1 MDDRQKPADPASGL
15 DDFARHRLARLDSLN
30 LRRTLAVTARTG
42 PAVVE
47 RGGQRLISF
56 CCNDYLDLSHH
67 PDVCAAAKAA
77 VDRWGAGAGAS
88 RLVTGNHPLYG
99 DLEERLCRIKGSEAA
114 CVFGS
119 GYLANSGIIPAL
131 IGRRDLIVMDELC
144 HACMHAGAKL
154 SGARAVTF
162 AHNDLADCRRVLAAE
177 RAAGERCLLLTETIF
192 SMDGDRAPLAAL
204 SDLAAEFDCWLMTDD
219 AHGLGVVKPDPAARV
234 PLQMG
239 TLSKAVGVY
248 GGYLCASAAVV
259 ELVKNRARSFIYTTG
274 LPPAAVAA
282 GIAALDVIA
291 NSPGLT
297 EKPLIKARL
306 FTRLMGLPE
315 AESSIVPLVLGDET
329 RALAA
334 SQALEEAGFL
344 VAAIRPPTVPRGTA
358 RLRFTFAASHDDGDI
373 ERLVATLQG
382 LGIGL

>member
-15 DDFARHRLARLDSLN
+15 DDFARRRLARLDGLN
-30 LRRTLAVTARTG
+30 LRRTLAVTARTS

-47 RGGQRLISF
+47 RAGRRLISF
-56 CCNDYLDLSHH
+56 SCNDYLDLSHH
-67 PDVCAAAKAA
+67 PAVREAAKAA

-88 RLVTGNHPLYG
+88 RLVTGNHPLYEE
-99 DLEERLCRIKGSEAA
+99 LEERLCRIKGSEAA

-131 IGRRDLIVMDELC
+131 IGRGDLIVMDELC

-177 RAAGERCLLLTETIF
+177 RAAGEHCLLLTETIF

-204 SDLAAEFDCWLMTDD
+204 SELASEFDCWLMTDD

-282 GIAALDVIA
+282 SVAALDVIE
-291 NSPGLT
+291 NSPELT
-297 EKPLIKARL
+297 EKPLIKAQL

-315 AESSIVPLVLGDET
+315 AESSIVPLVLGDEG

-344 VAAIRPPTVPRGTA
+344 VTAIRPPTVPRGTA
-358 RLRFTFAASHDDGDI
+358 RLRFTFAAGHEDGDV
-373 ERLVATLQG
+373 ERLVATLRG
-382 LGIGL
+382 LGIGP

>member
-1 MDDRQKPADPASGL
+1 MDDRQKPADPARAL
-15 DDFARHRLARLDSLN
+15 DDFARRRLARLDGLN

-47 RGGQRLISF
+47 RGGRRLISF
-56 CCNDYLDLSHH
+56 SCNDYLDLSHH
-67 PDVCAAAKAA
+67 PDVCAAATAA

-99 DLEERLCRIKGSEAA
+99 ELEERLCRIKGSEAA

-162 AHNDLADCRRVLAAE
+162 AHNDLVDCRRVLAAE
-177 RAAGERCLLLTETIF
+177 RAAGEHCLLLTETIF
-192 SMDGDRAPLAAL
+192 SMDGDRAPLVAL
-204 SDLAAEFDCWLMTDD
+204 SELAAEFDCWLMTDD

-259 ELVKNRARSFIYTTG
+259 ELVKNRAASFIYTTG

-282 GIAALDVIA
+282 SVAALDVIA
-291 NSPGLT
+291 ASPELAA
-297 EKPLIKARL
+297 KPLGKARL

-315 AESSIVPLVLGDET
+315 AESSIVPLVLGDAA

-358 RLRFTFAASHDDGDI
+358 RLRFTFAAGHEDGDI
-373 ERLVATLQG
+373 ERLVAALG
-382 LGIGL
+382 DLGIGP

>member
-1 MDDRQKPADPASGL
+1 MDDRQNPTDPARTL
-15 DDFARHRLARLDSLN
+15 DDIARRRLARLDGLN
-30 LRRTLAVTARTG
+30 LRRTLAVTARTS

-47 RGGQRLISF
+47 RGGRRLISF

-67 PDVCAAAKAA
+67 PDVCAAAKEA

-88 RLVTGNHPLYG
+88 RLVTGNHPLYR

-162 AHNDLADCRRVLAAE
+162 AHNDLGDCRRVLVAE
-177 RAAGERCLLLTETIF
+177 RAAGEHCLLLTETIF

-204 SDLAAEFDCWLMTDD
+204 SELAAEFDCWLMTDD
-219 AHGLGVVKPDPAARV
+219 AHGLGVVTPDPAARV

-282 GIAALDVIA
+282 SVAALDVITT
-291 NSPGLT
+291 SPDLAV
-297 EKPLIKARL
+297 KPLNKARL
-306 FTRLMGLPE
+306 FTQLMGLPE
-315 AESSIVPLVLGDET
+315 AESSIVPLILGDEA

-373 ERLVATLQG
+373 ERLVATLG
-382 LGIGL
+382 DLGIGR

>member
-1 MDDRQKPADPASGL
+1 
-15 DDFARHRLARLDSLN
+15 
-30 LRRTLAVTARTG
+30 
-42 PAVVE
+42 
-47 RGGQRLISF
+47 
-56 CCNDYLDLSHH
+56 
-67 PDVCAAAKAA
+67 
-77 VDRWGAGAGAS
+77 
-88 RLVTGNHPLYG
+88 
-99 DLEERLCRIKGSEAA
+99 
-114 CVFGS
+114 
-119 GYLANSGIIPAL
+119 
-131 IGRRDLIVMDELC
+131 
-144 HACMHAGAKL
+144 
-154 SGARAVTF
+154 
-162 AHNDLADCRRVLAAE
+162 
-177 RAAGERCLLLTETIF
+177 
-192 SMDGDRAPLAAL
+192 
-204 SDLAAEFDCWLMTDD
+204 
-219 AHGLGVVKPDPAARV
+219 
-234 PLQMG
+234 MG